1 MSDKSEELL
10 ERIAIASERTARELK
25 TMRELMIADVNART
39 EAESEVPERMRRFG
53 MYMHDVHHIMWM
65 DQENGQEPPEYVKTE
80 ARRCYDRYRQI
91 LAELNTDTGSFEKI
105 RREMATDPLN
115 RYDHVRQLL
124 KPTHKGE
131 VDEARKSDTQ
141 FNGLDEG

>member
-65 DQENGQEPPEYVKTE
+65 DQENGQEPPEYVKNRSPSMLRPVPSDLGRTQHRHWLLRE
-80 ARRCYDRYRQI
+80 DPARDGYRSTKPLRPRTTTTQT
-91 LAELNTDTGSFEKI
+91 NSQ
-105 RREMATDPLN
+105 RR
-115 RYDHVRQLL
+115 
-124 KPTHKGE
+124 
-131 VDEARKSDTQ
+131 S
-141 FNGLDEG
+141 